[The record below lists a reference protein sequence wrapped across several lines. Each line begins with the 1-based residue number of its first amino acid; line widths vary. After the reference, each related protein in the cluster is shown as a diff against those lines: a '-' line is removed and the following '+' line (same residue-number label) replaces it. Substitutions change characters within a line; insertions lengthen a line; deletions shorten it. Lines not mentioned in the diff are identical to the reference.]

1 MWGFHDDD
9 DQITE
14 EEPSKGRR
22 DYRLIRN
29 LLPYFRPYWPRV
41 IAAGFLLL
49 LSTLLTIAGPLLIKR
64 VIDYELPQKNLAG
77 LVYLSIIYFLLQV
90 VIILVRYYQQ
100 VSIQTVGERAIADLK
115 NDVFRHMITLPV
127 TYFDQHPVGRLIT
140 RVESDNENLKSL
152 FSSTS
157 VVIAQDFVLLL
168 GMSLVMISI
177 NVRLYLLIFIIL
189 PAFLL
194 GFWWFGR
201 KVRPVYIEVRRK
213 IAEIN
218 SIVVEA
224 VRGLSVI
231 QVFGLEPR
239 FEERVRNLGQTR
251 FRLEMKAQS
260 YWYRIWMLVD
270 MGEVIG
276 IILVLG
282 VGGAWALRG
291 LVTIGALFLFISY
304 ITRLFGPL
312 RGLSDQINLIERA
325 FASAER
331 VFGILRQEPEADAR
345 ETDVLAGFERELAF
359 RGVNFSYQEEKWILN
374 DINFRIKKGERIALV
389 GETGGGKTSIVS
401 LLLKF
406 YEPQKGDIL
415 VDGIPMVRIRRD
427 SLRRKIGFV
436 PQDVILFPGTVLD
449 NLRLFNRGIPA
460 ERVHEAARRARIHD
474 RIQAL
479 PKAYETDI
487 IEQGVNLSFGER
499 QLISF
504 ARALVFDPELVIL
517 DEATSS
523 VDPESERL
531 VQEGMKELLKDRTAI
546 IIAHRL
552 TTTRLADR
560 IIVIHNGRLVE
571 EGRHQDLIRR
581 KGYYQRLYQLQYL
594 SAIP

>member
-1 MWGFHDDD
+1 
-9 DQITE
+9 
-14 EEPSKGRR
+14 
-22 DYRLIRN
+22 
-29 LLPYFRPYWPRV
+29 
-41 IAAGFLLL
+41 
-49 LSTLLTIAGPLLIKR
+49 
-64 VIDYELPQKNLAG
+64 
-77 LVYLSIIYFLLQV
+77 
-90 VIILVRYYQQ
+90 
-100 VSIQTVGERAIADLK
+100 
-115 NDVFRHMITLPV
+115 
-127 TYFDQHPVGRLIT
+127 
-140 RVESDNENLKSL
+140 
-152 FSSTS
+152 
-157 VVIAQDFVLLL
+157 
-168 GMSLVMISI
+168 
-177 NVRLYLLIFIIL
+177 
-189 PAFLL
+189 
-194 GFWWFGR
+194 
-201 KVRPVYIEVRRK
+201 VRPVYIAVRKK

-224 VRGLSVI
+224 VRGLAVI

-239 FEERVRNLGQTR
+239 FEERVRNLGRER

-260 YWYRIWMLVD
+260 YWYRIWMLVE

-282 VGGAWALRG
+282 LGGAWALRG
-291 LVTIGALFLFISY
+291 IVTIGSLFLFISY

-331 VFGILRQEPEADAR
+331 VFGILGMEPEKDAR
-345 ETDVLAGFERELAF
+345 ETDRLAGFQKELVF
-359 RGVNFSYQEEKWILN
+359 EGVNFSYQQDKWILN
-374 DINFRIKKGERIALV
+374 DIDFRIKKGERIALI

-406 YEPQKGDIL
+406 YEPQEGRIL
-415 VDGIPMVRIRRD
+415 IDGLDLTRIQRD
-427 SLRRKIGFV
+427 TLRGKIGYV
-436 PQDVILFPGTVLD
+436 PQDVILFPGTVLE
-449 NLRLFNRGIPA
+449 NLRLFNREIPA

-560 IIVIHNGRLVE
+560 IIVIHDGRLVE
-571 EGRHQDLIRR
+571 EGRHSDLIKR
-581 KGYYQRLYQLQYL
+581 KGFYHRLYRLQYL

>member
-1 MWGFHDDD
+1 MWGFHDEDEL
-9 DQITE
+9 ITE
-14 EEPSKGRR
+14 EEPSKSKR

-29 LLPYFRPYWPRV
+29 LLPYFRPYWPRIIV
-41 IAAGFLLL
+41 AGFLLL
-49 LSTLLTIAGPLLIKR
+49 ISTLLMIAGPLIIKR
-64 VIDYELPQKNLAG
+64 VIDHELPQKDLQGLILLAG
-77 LVYLSIIYFLLQV
+77 VYFVLQV
-90 VIILVRYYQQ
+90 VIILVRYFQQ
-100 VSIQTVGERAIADLK
+100 ISIQTVGERAIADLK
-115 NDVFRHMITLPV
+115 YDVFRHMITLPV
-127 TYFDQHPVGRLIT
+127 SYFDQYPVGRLIT

-157 VVIAQDFVLLL
+157 VVIAQDIVLLL
-168 GMSLVMISI
+168 GMSLVMLTV
-177 NVRLYLLIFIIL
+177 NARLYMLIFFIL

-194 GFWWFGR
+194 AFWWFGR
-201 KVRPVYIEVRRK
+201 KVRPVYIAVRRK
-213 IAEIN
+213 VAEIN

-224 VRGLSVI
+224 VRGLAVI

-239 FEERVRNLGQTR
+239 FEERVRNMGRDR
-251 FRLEMKAQS
+251 FKLEMKAQS

-270 MGEVIG
+270 LGEVIG

-291 LVTIGALFLFISY
+291 NVTIGALFLFISY

-331 VFGILRQEPEADAR
+331 VFGILSREPERDVR
-345 ETDVLAGFERELAF
+345 ETDDFRGFNRELAF
-359 RGVNFSYQEEKWILN
+359 QGVNFSYEEEKWILN
-374 DINFRIKKGERIALV
+374 DINFKIMKGERVALV

-406 YEPQKGDIL
+406 YEPQKGEIQI
-415 VDGIPMVRIRRD
+415 DGIPMTQIRRD

-436 PQDVILFPGTVLD
+436 PQDVILFPGTILE
-449 NLRLFNRGIPA
+449 NLRLFNREITP
-460 ERVHEAARRARIHD
+460 ERVYEAARRARIHD

-479 PKAYETDI
+479 PKAYETNI
-487 IEQGVNLSFGER
+487 IEQGINLSFGER

-523 VDPESERL
+523 VDPESERM
-531 VQEGMKELLKDRTAI
+531 VQEGMRELLKDRTAI

-560 IIVIHNGRLVE
+560 VMVIHNGRLVE
-571 EGRHQDLIRR
+571 EGRHQDLIKR
-581 KGYYQRLYQLQYL
+581 KGFYQKLYQLQYI
-594 SAIP
+594 STAP